1 MDIKAIGIL
10 LGQESDEVKISSF
23 LACFCANLGCC
34 WYRIGLRSVDC
45 TEGEMT
51 CLDNFPEAP
60 NDEGRLAADAAWD
73 DPRALESALHWRADA
88 MPACAMPAS
97 AIPACAVQERKRGG
111 IRAGVSVRASTE
123 CGVTSVF
130 TLAADAHLAHEA
142 AISIASTM
150 RALHPHLLNPLRRL
164 SETRVKKSLSAR
176 ECEVLYWSA
185 MGKTSWAIAKI
196 LNVSERTINFH
207 IANSIDKLNAANR
220 SHAVVKAVQIGV
232 IHV

>member
-34 WYRIGLRSVDC
+34 WYQIGMRLADC
-45 TEGEMT
+45 AEDETT
-51 CLDNFPEAP
+51 WLDNYPEAVT
-60 NDEGRLAADAAWD
+60 DEGRLSADAAWD
-73 DPRALESALHWRADA
+73 DPRALDGALHWRADT
-88 MPACAMPAS
+88 MPACALR
-97 AIPACAVQERKRGG
+97 ERQRGG
-111 IRAGVSVRASTE
+111 IRDGISVRASTE

-130 TLAADAHLAHEA
+130 TLAADAYLGHDA
-142 AISIASTM
+142 AISVATTM
-150 RALHPHLLNPLRRL
+150 RALHPHLLIPLKRL
-164 SETRVKKSLSAR
+164 SETRLKTRLSAR

-185 MGKTSWAIAKI
+185 MGKTSWAISKI

>member
-23 LACFCANLGCC
+23 LDCFCTSLGCC
-34 WYRIGLRSVDC
+34 WYQIGMRSADC
-45 TEGEMT
+45 AENGTTG
-51 CLDNFPEAP
+51 LDNYPDSFG
-60 NDEGRLAADAAWD
+60 DEERLATEAAWD

-88 MPACAMPAS
+88 MSACDMRDR
-97 AIPACAVQERKRGG
+97 QQGG
-111 IRAGVSVRASTE
+111 IRDGVSVRASME

-130 TLAADAHLAHEA
+130 TLAAAAHLRHDA
-142 AISIASTM
+142 AMAIATTM
-150 RALHPHLLNPLRRL
+150 RALHPHLLNPLKRL

-220 SHAVVKAVQIGV
+220 SHAIVKAVQIGV